1 MPDHFRTLYIKALL
15 YFTNFNVS
23 NLNQFEDDTWN
34 IRETIW
40 VPLFKFLKGFPG
52 NQEEF
57 SPNNITIMKY
67 PEPRIDMCK
76 MRHKMTSL
84 IRVYYGFLLILVHW
98 TDQHLLVQIQQ
109 LKQQNYVW
117 NLFKVNNKE
126 PQRYQ

>member
-1 MPDHFRTLYIKALL
+1 MPDHFRSLYIKALL

-23 NLNQFEDDTWN
+23 NLNQFEDDIWN
-34 IRETIW
+34 IRETVW

-67 PEPRIDMCK
+67 PEPGIDMCK